1 MDDRSAI
8 VATPGAS
15 LRTVRE
21 NQTATDAGRLKAD
34 HTVDQSIIDLHRE
47 MLRLPMDERRR
58 RWKEY
63 IFRLMELAPPGP
75 P

>member
-1 MDDRSAI
+1 MSDRSGI
-8 VATPGAS
+8 EVAPGAS

-21 NQTATDAGRLKAD
+21 NQTANDGGRLKAD

-58 RWKEY
+58 RWNEY